1 MKCNVCLSFRY
12 VILIFMTNL
21 QEGYQSHF
29 TAVETEVQGGEETCP
44 SFILLEGRRSIPEPE
59 PYSFFA

>member
-1 MKCNVCLSFRY
+1 MKCNVCISFRY

-21 QEGYQSHF
+21 QERYQSHF

-44 SFILLEGRRSIPEPE
+44 SFTLLEGRRPMPEPKLH
-59 PYSFFA
+59 SFFA